1 MHNTEGEAFRQR
13 ALAEANRDTT
23 LLNTEAEASRRR
35 ALAEA
40 EADAERVAA
49 QAGSDAMKA
58 RAEGDAFAHRAIA
71 TAEADAIN
79 VRAAAL
85 SGENQALIA
94 ANKLVDMLP
103 ALVEAA
109 AGGISGS
116 NLTVLNGSQGVNEMA
131 VGVVAQGLSIFE
143 TLRKSLASGN
153 GSLRSANAA
162 AANGASGGNEDN
174 DDR

>member
-1 MHNTEGEAFRQR
+1 MAGQERGTGFRARLQNASGEAYKQRTLAEAVRDAVMHNTEG
-13 ALAEANRDTT
+13 
-23 LLNTEAEASRRR
+23 
-35 ALAEA
+35 
-40 EADAERVAA
+40 
-49 QAGSDAMKA
+49 
-58 RAEGDAFAHRAIA
+58 DAFAQRAIA

-109 AGGISGS
+109 AGGISGP

-143 TLRKSLASGN
+143 TLRMSLATGN
-153 GSLRSANAA
+153 GSLRAVDPVQGGSA
-162 AANGASGGNEDN
+162 G
-174 DDR
+174 DDDPDHQRV